1 MSREQ
6 EALPYWL
13 VNVPANQRPTEC
25 PDFLADA
32 NEKDK
37 QILATPDSDYRR
49 LSWPEVQNL
58 IRKNRIDLFQRVPSD
73 LRRYKGYTAK
83 LKKEHGSV
91 LSFVMSERLRWQDL
105 VPQGEPFS
113 NPDDIKILFNDW
125 PYGIDTRIVHLVV
138 WVKFPFEEDP
148 STGDLTDLAR
158 KQVDSYVEKT
168 FRARVGSENCI
179 WFKNWASLKS
189 IHAVEHFHVMLF
201 DPDKDFVKH
210 VTNNDVPL
218 VDKIGINDV

>member
-25 PDFLADA
+25 PGFLADA

-37 QILATPDSDYRR
+37 QILATPDSDYCR
-49 LSWPEVQNL
+49 LSWPEVQDL

-91 LSFVMSERLRWQDL
+91 VSFVLSERLRWQDL
-105 VPQGEPFS
+105 VPRGEPFS

-148 STGDLTDLAR
+148 VTGDLTDSAR

-201 DPDKDFVKH
+201 DPDIDFVEH

-218 VDKIGINDV
+218 VDKIGINDF

>member
-49 LSWPEVQNL
+49 LSWPEVQDL

-148 STGDLTDLAR
+148 VTGDL
-158 KQVDSYVEKT
+158 
-168 FRARVGSENCI
+168 
-179 WFKNWASLKS
+179 
-189 IHAVEHFHVMLF
+189 
-201 DPDKDFVKH
+201 
-210 VTNNDVPL
+210 
-218 VDKIGINDV
+218 

>member
-37 QILATPDSDYRR
+37 QILATPDSDYCR
-49 LSWPEVQNL
+49 LSWPEVQDL

-91 LSFVMSERLRWQDL
+91 VSFVLSERLRWQDL
-105 VPQGEPFS
+105 VPRGEPFS
-113 NPDDIKILFNDW
+113 NPGEKITIETCFAVN
-125 PYGIDTRIVHLVV
+125 TRSRRYQNPVQRLALWYRHKNRASRCLGQISVRRRSCYRRFDRFGQKTSRLV
-138 WVKFPFEEDP
+138 
-148 STGDLTDLAR
+148 
-158 KQVDSYVEKT
+158 
-168 FRARVGSENCI
+168 C
-179 WFKNWASLKS
+179 
-189 IHAVEHFHVMLF
+189 
-201 DPDKDFVKH
+201 
-210 VTNNDVPL
+210 
-218 VDKIGINDV
+218 